1 MEKNGPLKTL
11 STSKRVNGYIFEN
24 DAKTILKEETQ
35 TSQKR
40 FTNVSVFFY
49 LFYVPLSIYL
59 DMYNKLITYI
69 LALFFSQNN
78 VFLSLYSFIKADKFI
93 RRYTY
98 CRLTDTLELLTA

>member
-40 FTNVSVFFY
+40 FTNVSVFFIY
-49 LFYVPLSIYL
+49 FMYLSIYL

-69 LALFFSQNN
+69 LTLFFSQNN

-93 RRYTY
+93 RRYV
-98 CRLTDTLELLTA
+98 L

>member
-40 FTNVSVFFY
+40 FTNVSVFFIY
-49 LFYVPLSIYL
+49 FMYLSIYL

-93 RRYTY
+93 RRYV
-98 CRLTDTLELLTA
+98 L

>member
-35 TSQKR
+35 TSRKR
-40 FTNVSVFFY
+40 FTNVSV
-49 LFYVPLSIYL
+49 LFIYFMYLSIYL

-69 LALFFSQNN
+69 LTLFFSQNN

-93 RRYTY
+93 RRYV
-98 CRLTDTLELLTA
+98 L